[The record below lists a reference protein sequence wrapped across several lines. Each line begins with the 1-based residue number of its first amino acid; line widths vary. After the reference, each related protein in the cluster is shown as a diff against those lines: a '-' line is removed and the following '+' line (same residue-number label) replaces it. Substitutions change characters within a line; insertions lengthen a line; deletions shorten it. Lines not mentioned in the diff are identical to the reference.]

1 MHFRFLEEMRPFAWA
16 WKEIAHVM
24 ISWLA
29 RWTLE
34 EEVQMPNVFFFFR
47 GGKGV
52 RTSNS
57 NGAPLH
63 PGVPIH
69 AGWMICRG
77 REYLYWITLWH
88 SRGGSSAPE
97 TEVRSL
103 DVIPNVFLIQT
114 CYHTATV
121 RATNQGWNSVIYA
134 GELLDFSWPLWKG
147 NFFTMSEN
155 PISPTVKFSSD

>member
-1 MHFRFLEEMRPFAWA
+1 MHFRFLEGMRPFAWA

-34 EEVQMPNVFFFFR
+34 EEVQMPNVFFFFFFL
-47 GGKGV
+47 GGGGGSGHQ
-52 RTSNS
+52 TPTALLS
-57 NGAPLH
+57 
-63 PGVPIH
+63 I
-69 AGWMICRG
+69 
-77 REYLYWITLWH
+77 REYQYILGEWFTG
-88 SRGGSSAPE
+88 GGSIYNESHCGIPGEAAVHQRP
-97 TEVRSL
+97 RC
-103 DVIPNVFLIQT
+103 VITNVFLIQT
-114 CYHTATV
+114 CYHSATV

-147 NFFTMSEN
+147 NFFTMSED